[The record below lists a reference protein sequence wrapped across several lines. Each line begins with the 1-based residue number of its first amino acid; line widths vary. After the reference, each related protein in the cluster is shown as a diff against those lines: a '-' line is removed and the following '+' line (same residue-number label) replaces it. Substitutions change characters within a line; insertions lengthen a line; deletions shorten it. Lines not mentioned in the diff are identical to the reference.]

1 MKMLRIIF
9 YITTIFITTIF
20 SQNYDKNLFSKY
32 FIKEKEVS
40 LQTENL
46 NIGTFWGIVTDS
58 NENIILLDAKGR
70 QVLVFNQ
77 DGRFIRRI
85 GKQGQGPGE
94 HQNPSTIWSDKKGNV
109 FIGDHSTRRINKYD
123 KNGDYISSFI
133 TTSGHWQAISIR
145 ADLNGDLY
153 LGGLK
158 PDQFNNSPGTWI
170 NKYTREG
177 KYIKSFY
184 NDNLKQA
191 WVRMISRFDFDIYND
206 QIYAIMPNKYEIS
219 IFKITGKLIKTV
231 KKKPSYIKEL
241 DSKIKFSRSK
251 YQNPNE
257 MIKKLKEISKSWN
270 KILRIKCFNEKYL
283 LLFIETNDLIK
294 DVSTKYI
301 IDVLDLDGNL
311 LIGKIPTDYQ
321 FLYAD
326 YDNKLYFLTF
336 TDEDDVLTEDPEYK
350 IGIFCF
356 RDLK

>member
-9 YITTIFITTIF
+9 YITTIFINTIF

-32 FIKEKEVS
+32 FIKEKEIS

-145 ADLNGDLY
+145 TDLSGDLY

-191 WVRMISRFDFDIYND
+191 WVRMISSFDFDIYNN
-206 QIYAIMPNKYEIS
+206 QIYAVMPNKYEIS
-219 IFKITGKLIKTV
+219 IFKITGELIKTV
-231 KKKPSYIKEL
+231 KNKPSYIKEL

-251 YQNPNE
+251 YQNPNK
-257 MIKKLKEISKSWN
+257 MIKKLKEISKLWN

-356 RDLK
+356 RDLE